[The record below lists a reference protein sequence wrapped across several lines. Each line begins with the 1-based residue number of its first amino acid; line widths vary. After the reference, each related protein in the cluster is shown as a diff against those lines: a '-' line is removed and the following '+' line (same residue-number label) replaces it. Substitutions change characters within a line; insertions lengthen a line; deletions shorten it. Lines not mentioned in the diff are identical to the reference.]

1 MIFHAN
7 QTTKDNAL
15 TTCRSRAAEGNEMCT
30 YEMDFEAD
38 LNGVS
43 HAPYRTNE
51 SKRINMHASLESA
64 KMMFASTL
72 LLCKAIAF
80 NQVQRNIMCDSQGA
94 RCTWQGPKR
103 VSRHLNCVRPRSSR
117 DDFPKKSKA
126 HASLAWPTC
135 SPTLALRVI
144 SVAQHSEL

>member
-1 MIFHAN
+1 
-7 QTTKDNAL
+7 
-15 TTCRSRAAEGNEMCT
+15 MCT

-43 HAPYRTNE
+43 HTQYRTNE

-80 NQVQRNIMCDSQGA
+80 NQVQRNIMCD
-94 RCTWQGPKR
+94 
-103 VSRHLNCVRPRSSR
+103 
-117 DDFPKKSKA
+117 
-126 HASLAWPTC
+126 
-135 SPTLALRVI
+135 
-144 SVAQHSEL
+144 